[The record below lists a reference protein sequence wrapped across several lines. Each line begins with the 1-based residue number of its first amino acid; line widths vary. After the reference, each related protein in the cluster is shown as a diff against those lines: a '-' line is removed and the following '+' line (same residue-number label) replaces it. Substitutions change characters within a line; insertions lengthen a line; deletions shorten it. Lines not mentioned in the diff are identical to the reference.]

1 MSDVAV
7 IGAPELV
14 AGFALGGARVYAVAG
29 AEQARAAWAQL
40 PASVTV
46 VLLSGPAAAALADAT
61 TARGAPL
68 AIRLP
73 A

>member
-14 AGFALGGARVYAVAG
+14 TGFALGGARVYPVAS
-29 AEQARAAWAQL
+29 ADEARAAWQQL
-40 PASVTV
+40 PASVAV
-46 VLLSGPAAAALADAT
+46 VLLSDLAAEAVGDARAARA
-61 TARGAPL
+61 APL
-68 AIRLP
+68 TMRLP

>member
-14 AGFALGGARVYAVAG
+14 TGFALGGARVYPVTSAD
-29 AEQARAAWAQL
+29 EARAAWQQL
-40 PASVTV
+40 PASVAV
-46 VLLSGPAAAALADAT
+46 VLLSDLAADAVGDGAAART
-61 TARGAPL
+61 APL
-68 AIRLP
+68 TMRLP

>member
-14 AGFALGGARVYAVAG
+14 TGFALGGARVYPVTSAD
-29 AEQARAAWAQL
+29 EARAAWRQL
-40 PASVTV
+40 PSSVAV
-46 VLLSGPAAAALADAT
+46 VLLSELAAAALGDAT
-61 TARGAPL
+61 AARAAPL
-68 AIRLP
+68 TMRLP